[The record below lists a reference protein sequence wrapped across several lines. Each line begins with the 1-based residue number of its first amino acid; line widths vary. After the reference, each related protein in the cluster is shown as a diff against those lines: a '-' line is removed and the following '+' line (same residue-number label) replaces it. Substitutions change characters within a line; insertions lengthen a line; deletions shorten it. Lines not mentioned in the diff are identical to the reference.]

1 MTSDPKHPE
10 SPMSYSSNPYLTAA
24 LALALGVSAT
34 LVLKS
39 RDAIGYPAGAV
50 ISLGTNP
57 IVQAAGTA
65 GALSGSALL
74 FAAPAGQR
82 IIVTDVVLT
91 GHGYDSQRNCNFRVG
106 LDTGEAVRLASFQID
121 TCDASDNSHN
131 QTAGSIQH
139 AFSAGIPLEPGES
152 LNIVWT
158 YVNIGCDLDWTISGY
173 QAEP

>member
-1 MTSDPKHPE
+1 MQTSRFQLCLLVGLAVGLG
-10 SPMSYSSNPYLTAA
+10 MA
-24 LALALGVSAT
+24 LRSGP
-34 LVLKS
+34 
-39 RDAIGYPAGAV
+39 AIGYPAGAAV
-50 ISLGTNP
+50 SLGTNP
-57 IVQAAGTA
+57 VWSTG
-65 GALSGSALL
+65 GSVVPDGSASSVIT
-74 FAAPAGQR
+74 APADQDL
-82 IIVTDVVLT
+82 IVTDVVLT

-106 LDTGEAVRLASFQID
+106 LDTDAAVRLASFQID

-139 AFSAGIPLEPGES
+139 AFSRGIPLEPGES